1 MDLQICEWM
10 TIQEGF
16 KLLPGDYAVH
26 LDLVAKVRGLASAE
40 KFFEDLPGRIK
51 GQQSTCT
58 ALLHTFV
65 QSGLASKAEFLFKEM
80 SDHGLISCAIPY
92 NHMLHLYISS
102 GQLEKVPEIIRELKK
117 NTSPDLFSFN
127 LWLSACADDPEGAGK
142 VFEEMRQRGVAPD
155 WVTFSTLA
163 KAYAAGGLLH
173 KARWA
178 LGEMEENISRKDRAG
193 YCSLITLHAS
203 LSDKASVCRI
213 WEKMRSTFRK
223 MSDAE
228 YSCMISSLVKL
239 AADEEAERMYDE
251 WESVSGTG
259 DPKIPNKILE
269 SFVKKGLTEKA
280 KIFLQRLLKK
290 GIKPS
295 YNTWC
300 IMAYAHL
307 GEARVDRALA
317 CLKKALSKLKK
328 WEPDEGVVKA
338 VFDRLELSGDVEGA
352 EEFLIMLRNV
362 GYVTTGVYNSVLRTY
377 ARAGSMPLV
386 VAERMEKD
394 GVQLDEETRELI
406 KATSRLCVRK
416 VSALIS

>member
-1 MDLQICEWM
+1 
-10 TIQEGF
+10 
-16 KLLPGDYAVH
+16 
-26 LDLVAKVRGLASAE
+26 
-40 KFFEDLPGRIK
+40 
-51 GQQSTCT
+51 
-58 ALLHTFV
+58 
-65 QSGLASKAEFLFKEM
+65 
-80 SDHGLISCAIPY
+80 
-92 NHMLHLYISS
+92 MLHLYISS